1 MPGMAVA
8 GAPDLN
14 ALLVFAAVAEQGG
27 FTAAAEQ
34 LGVAKAKV
42 SLVVGRLEQQL
53 GQTLFARTT
62 RRVTLTE
69 AGQALYRQCVPP
81 VRAVQEAMAQF
92 GGGGELTGVLRV
104 AAPIE
109 YAGQTLAPAL
119 AAFAAQHPRLD
130 IDLRTSERV
139 VDMLKEGIDVALR
152 LGWLRDSSLRA
163 LRLGE
168 FEQLLVASPGYLKRA
183 PAIRHPRELAQHEWI
198 MLTLLATPLTWRFTS
213 ARGQV
218 RTVRVGGRMR
228 TDSGAALRGLLQAGS
243 GISVLDEFSAAAPLQ
258 SGTLVRV
265 LPGWSLPKGGVH
277 AVYPPGRHVPVK
289 VRAFVDFYRDWL
301 ARGD

>member
-1 MPGMAVA
+1 MAVA

-14 ALLVFAAVAEQGG
+14 ALLLFAAVAEQGS
-27 FTAAAEQ
+27 FTAAAAQ

-69 AGQALYRQCVPP
+69 AGQELYRQCVPP
-81 VRAVQEAMAQF
+81 VRAVQDAMAQF
-92 GGGGELTGVLRV
+92 GAGELTGVLRV

-109 YAGQTLAPAL
+109 YAGQNLAPAL
-119 AAFAAQHPRLD
+119 AAFATHHPRLD

-168 FEQLLVASPGYLKRA
+168 FEQFVVASPEYLKRA
-183 PAIRHPRELAQHEWI
+183 PAIRHPRDLAQHQWVT
-198 MLTLLATPLTWRFTS
+198 LTLLATPLTWRFTS

-218 RTVRVGGRMR
+218 RTVRVAGRIR

-243 GISVLDEFSAAAPLQ
+243 GVSVLDEFSAAAPLR
-258 SGTLVRV
+258 SGSLVRV
-265 LPGWSLPKGGVH
+265 LPGWSLAKGGVH
-277 AVYPPGRHVPVK
+277 AVYPPGRHVPAK
-289 VRAFVDFYRDWL
+289 VRAFVDFYREWL
-301 ARGD
+301 ANSAGA

>member
-1 MPGMAVA
+1 MAIA
-8 GAPDLN
+8 SAPDLN
-14 ALLVFAAVAEQGG
+14 ALLLFAAVAEQGS
-27 FTAAAEQ
+27 FTAAAAQ

-62 RRVTLTE
+62 RRVALTE
-69 AGQALYRQCVPP
+69 AGQELYRQCVPP
-81 VRAVQEAMAQF
+81 VRAVQDAMAQF
-92 GGGGELTGVLRV
+92 GGGELTGVLRI

-109 YAGQTLAPAL
+109 YAGQNLAPAL
-119 AAFAAQHPRLD
+119 ADFAARHPRLD

-163 LRLGE
+163 VRLGE
-168 FEQLLVASPGYLKRA
+168 FAQFLVASPDYLQLA
-183 PAIRHPRELAQHEWI
+183 SAIRHPRDLAQHEWI
-198 MLTLLATPLTWRFTS
+198 TLTLLATPFTWRFTS

-218 RTVRVGGRMR
+218 RTVRVGGRLR
-228 TDSGAALRGLLQAGS
+228 TDSGAALRGLLQAGW
-243 GISVLDEFSAAAPLQ
+243 GISVLDEFSAAASLQ
-258 SGTLVRV
+258 AGSLVRV

-277 AVYPPGRHVPVK
+277 AVYPPGRHVPAK
-289 VRAFVDFYRDWL
+289 VRAFVDFYREWL
-301 ARGD
+301 AR

>member
-1 MPGMAVA
+1 MAVA
-8 GAPDLN
+8 GTPDLN
-14 ALLVFAAVAEQGG
+14 ALLLFAAVAEQGS
-27 FTAAAEQ
+27 FTAAAAQ

-69 AGQALYRQCVPP
+69 AGQELYRQCVPP
-81 VRAVQEAMAQF
+81 IRAVQDAMAQF
-92 GGGGELTGVLRV
+92 GGGELTGVLRI

-119 AAFAAQHPRLD
+119 AAFAARHPRLD

-152 LGWLRDSSLRA
+152 MGWLRDSSLRA
-163 LRLGE
+163 VRLGE
-168 FEQLLVASPGYLKRA
+168 FEQVVVASPDYLDRA
-183 PAIRHPRELAQHEWI
+183 PAIRHPRDLAQHEWI

-218 RTVRVGGRMR
+218 RTVRVGGRIR
-228 TDSGAALRGLLQAGS
+228 TDSGAALRGLLQAGWGVS
-243 GISVLDEFSAAAPLQ
+243 ALDEFTASAPLR
-258 SGTLVRV
+258 SGSLVQV
-265 LPGWSLPKGGVH
+265 LTAWSLPKGGVH
-277 AVYPPGRHVPVK
+277 AVYPPGRHVPAK
-289 VRAFVDFYRDWL
+289 VRAFVDFYREWL
-301 ARGD
+301 KTSRAA